1 MRAQDSYFPIFQS
14 PEDMSNL
21 QGRTAIVTGGACG
34 IGGEIAR
41 ALAIHKCRVIMV
53 NARAKQGT
61 EAVSQIRKEVGQD
74 AAIEWRY
81 CDMTDLIQVQEVF
94 SSLCDELP
102 RLDLCILGSGIDQA
116 HFTTD
121 LHCIDAYFGMMWLG
135 HFYAS
140 NLLWPLLRRTSRI
153 TGAPAPRVIF
163 EAPGQQRSKSVA
175 DDSSSDEE
183 DIRRTA
189 YDAEVC
195 SEIFRRSRTSMILG
209 VRHGLAERIAKR
221 HHDNIYTIAVQPS
234 KALSDASSHPRRDSH
249 WQPSDLCD
257 HVLDTLSKDDH
268 FTVRSS
274 SRIVLYA
281 AISSD
286 VENEYLNGAYLVDVG
301 VSGREKDLA
310 ADPSLGPGFWD
321 ISERAIKAV
330 VGKDAMVPWDQEWVK
345 SPKDD
350 LSA

>member
-1 MRAQDSYFPIFQS
+1 
-14 PEDMSNL
+14 
-21 QGRTAIVTGGACG
+21 
-34 IGGEIAR
+34 
-41 ALAIHKCRVIMV
+41 MV

-221 HHDNIYTIAVQPS
+221 HHDNIYAVAVQPS

-257 HVLDTLSKDDH
+257 HVLDTLSKDEPL
-268 FTVRSS
+268 TVRSS

-281 AISSD
+281 ATSSD
-286 VENEYLNGAYLVDVG
+286 VENEYLNGAYLVDVVRFLLLFQTWMHPTDVVFSPQG

-350 LSA
+350 VSA

>member
-1 MRAQDSYFPIFQS
+1 
-14 PEDMSNL
+14 
-21 QGRTAIVTGGACG
+21 
-34 IGGEIAR
+34 
-41 ALAIHKCRVIMV
+41 MV

-221 HHDNIYTIAVQPS
+221 HHDNIYAIAVQPS

-281 AISSD
+281 ATSSD
-286 VENEYLNGAYLVDVG
+286 VENEYLNGAYLVDV
-301 VSGREKDLA
+301 VRFLLLFQTWMHPTDEVFSPPGRFRTRKRSSRRSLLGTRFLGYQREGYQGGRWQRRNGT
-310 ADPSLGPGFWD
+310 LGP
-321 ISERAIKAV
+321 R
-330 VGKDAMVPWDQEWVK
+330 VGEVTKR
-345 SPKDD
+345 
-350 LSA
+350 